1 MFNALYT
8 TARAYK
14 ALPEGGNKD
23 AQLHVLKAQQKK
35 YTKSVEAQVR
45 RDRNAGG
52 GRAPKTTVEIG
63 MLLYRQMR
71 RLNETLDGLHD
82 LLRYNVSLSLPRRY
96 PYG

>member
-1 MFNALYT
+1 
-8 TARAYK
+8 
-14 ALPEGGNKD
+14 
-23 AQLHVLKAQQKK
+23 
-35 YTKSVEAQVR
+35 VR

-52 GRAPKTTVEIG
+52 GRPPKTTVEIG